1 MIKKPPFDIYA
12 DPIYDVNQIKAI
24 LPHRSPFLFVDKVL
38 EMSEDHIV
46 ALKNVTMDE
55 PFFQGHFPDEPLMPG
70 VIMVEAMAQAGGIF
84 VLNTVEEPHLYST
97 YFLKIDRVRFRA
109 KVVPGDVLVFSIEL
123 AGPIKRGICSMRG
136 IAFVGNKVV
145 MEAELMAQITK
156 NKQK

>member
-12 DPIYDVNQIKAI
+12 DPIYDINQIKAI
-24 LPHRSPFLFVDKVL
+24 LPHRSPFLLVDKVL
-38 EMSEDHIV
+38 EMSEGHIV
-46 ALKNVTMDE
+46 AQKNVTMDE

-70 VIMVEAMAQAGGIF
+70 VLLVEAMAQAGGIF

-97 YFLKIDRVRFRA
+97 YFLKID
-109 KVVPGDVLVFSIEL
+109 KVIPGDVVIFSIEL
-123 AGPIKRGICSMRG
+123 TSPIKRGICSIRG
-136 IAFVGNKVV
+136 EAFVGNKVV